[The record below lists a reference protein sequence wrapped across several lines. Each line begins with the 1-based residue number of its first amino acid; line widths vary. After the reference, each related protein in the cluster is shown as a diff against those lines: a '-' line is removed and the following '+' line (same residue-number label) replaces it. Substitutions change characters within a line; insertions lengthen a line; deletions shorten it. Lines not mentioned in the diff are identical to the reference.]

1 MPRYKL
7 ILEYDGTPFCG
18 WQRQDNGLSVQQA
31 LEEAIEK
38 FSQEKPLIT
47 AAGRTDAG
55 VHALGQVVHF
65 DLSKVWD
72 ADEIQGALNFHI
84 RPHAISVVAIEQ
96 AADDFH
102 ARFDAKEKIYRYRIA
117 NRRAPLA
124 IDNNR
129 AWHVPVPL
137 DIGAMQEAAKHLLG
151 HHDFSTFRDT
161 RCQAKSPVKT
171 LDELRLEKKGED
183 IFVTA
188 RGRSFLHHQVRIMV
202 GTLTLIGHGKWQAD
216 DIIVARDARDR
227 TQGGPT
233 APAEGL
239 YLVEVRY

>member
-1 MPRYKL
+1 
-7 ILEYDGTPFCG
+7 
-18 WQRQDNGLSVQQA
+18 
-31 LEEAIEK
+31 
-38 FSQEKPLIT
+38 
-47 AAGRTDAG
+47 
-55 VHALGQVVHF
+55 
-65 DLSKVWD
+65 D